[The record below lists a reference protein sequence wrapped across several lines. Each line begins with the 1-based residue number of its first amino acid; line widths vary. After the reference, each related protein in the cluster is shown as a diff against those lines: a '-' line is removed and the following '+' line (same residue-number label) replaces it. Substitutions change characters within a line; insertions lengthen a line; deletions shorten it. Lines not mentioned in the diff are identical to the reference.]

1 MEQGKYTKILE
12 ENMNRNKTAFLFPG
26 QGVQTIGMAKE
37 LCENIPECKELLD
50 RSEEILNMPIKKMM
64 FEGPEELL
72 TLTENAQPT
81 ILVASLIALKA
92 LEINGIEADY
102 TAGLSLGEYAALIYG
117 NALSLEEGLLLV
129 KERGRIMGSALPEG
143 LGKMA
148 AVLKLKDEK
157 LQELL
162 DRASEFGVVEGAN
175 FNCPGQIV
183 ISGENKAIDEAVKIA
198 KELGGLAI
206 PLNVSGP
213 FHSSLLE
220 PASEEFFNTIKTVDI
235 KELNK
240 IVYSNVKGLPYEPQ
254 DDIRDLLKKH
264 IRTSVLFE
272 KTINHMIDSGV
283 DTFIEVGPGKALRG
297 FIKKINKTATL
308 LNVED
313 MESLKNTVNS

>member
-1 MEQGKYTKILE
+1 
-12 ENMNRNKTAFLFPG
+12 MNSSKTAFLFPG
-26 QGVQTIGMAKE
+26 QGVQTIGMAKD
-37 LCENIPECKELLD
+37 LYDNIQECKELLD

-81 ILVASLIALKA
+81 ILVASLMALKA
-92 LEINGIEADY
+92 LEINNIEADY
-102 TAGLSLGEYAALIYG
+102 AAGLSLGEYAALIYG
-117 NALSLEEGLLLV
+117 GALSLEEGLLLI
-129 KERGRIMGSALPEG
+129 KERGRIMGSALPKG

-148 AVLKLKDEK
+148 AVLKLNDEK
-157 LQELL
+157 LKELL
-162 DRASEFGVVEGAN
+162 DRSGEFGIVEGAN
-175 FNCPGQIV
+175 FNCPGQVV

-198 KELGGLAI
+198 KELGGLGI

-220 PASEEFFNTIKTVDI
+220 PASEEFYNTIKTVEI

-240 IVYSNVKGLPYEPQ
+240 VVYSNVKGTPYEKE
-254 DDIRDLLKKH
+254 DDIKDLLKKH

-272 KTINHMIDSGV
+272 KTINHMIESGV

-297 FIKKINKTATL
+297 FVKKINKNAKL
-308 LNVED
+308 LNVENI
-313 MESLKNTVNS
+313 ESLQLTIK

>member
-1 MEQGKYTKILE
+1 
-12 ENMNRNKTAFLFPG
+12 MNSNKTAFLFPG
-26 QGVQTIGMAKE
+26 QGAQIVGMAKE
-37 LCENIPECKELLD
+37 LCENIPECQELLE
-50 RSEEILNMPIKKMM
+50 RSEEILDMPIKKMM
-64 FEGPEELL
+64 FEGPEELI
-72 TLTENAQPT
+72 TATENAQPT

-102 TAGLSLGEYAALIYG
+102 AAGLSLGEYAALIYG
-117 NALSLEEGLLLV
+117 GALSLEEGLLLI

-148 AVLKLKDEK
+148 AVLKLNDEK
-157 LQELL
+157 INELL
-162 DRASEFGVVEGAN
+162 TRAGEFGIVEGAN
-175 FNCPGQIV
+175 FNCPGQVV

-198 KELGGLAI
+198 KELGGLGI
-206 PLNVSGP
+206 PLKVSGP

-220 PASEEFFNTIKTVDI
+220 PASEEFYNTIKTVDI

-240 IVYSNVKGLPYEPQ
+240 TVYSNVKGLPYEPQ

-297 FIKKINKTATL
+297 FVKKINKNANL

-313 MESLKNTVNS
+313 MASLNNTINGINS

>member
-297 FIKKINKTATL
+297 FVKKINKNVNL

>member
-1 MEQGKYTKILE
+1 
-12 ENMNRNKTAFLFPG
+12 MNSKKTAFLFPG

-37 LCENIPECKELLD
+37 LCENIPECKEILD
-50 RSEEILNMPIKKMM
+50 RSEEILNMHIKKMM

-72 TLTENAQPT
+72 TATENSQPT

-102 TAGLSLGEYAALIYG
+102 AAGLSLGEYAALIYG
-117 NALSLEEGLLLV
+117 GALSLEEGLLLL

-148 AVLKLKDEK
+148 AILKLNDEK
-157 LQELL
+157 LKELL
-162 DRASEFGVVEGAN
+162 DRASEFGIVEGAN

-198 KELGGLAI
+198 KELGGVGKSLK
-206 PLNVSGP
+206 VSGP

-240 IVYSNVKGLPYEPQ
+240 IVYSNVKGLPYEPN

-297 FIKKINKTATL
+297 FVKKINRNAKL
-308 LNVED
+308 LNVENI
-313 MESLKNTVNS
+313 ESLQNTVNS

>member
-1 MEQGKYTKILE
+1 
-12 ENMNRNKTAFLFPG
+12 MNSSKTAFLFPG
-26 QGVQTIGMAKE
+26 QGVQTIGMAKD
-37 LCENIPECKELLD
+37 LYENIPACKDLLD

-81 ILVASLIALKA
+81 ILVASLMALKA
-92 LEINGIEADY
+92 LEINNIEADY

-117 NALSLEEGLLLV
+117 GALSLEEGLLLI
-129 KERGRIMGSALPEG
+129 KERGRIMGSALPKG

-148 AVLKLKDEK
+148 AVLKLNDEK
-157 LQELL
+157 LKELL
-162 DRASEFGVVEGAN
+162 DRAGEFGIVEGAN
-175 FNCPGQIV
+175 FNCPGQVV

-198 KELGGLAI
+198 KELGGLGI

-220 PASEEFFNTIKTVDI
+220 PASEEFYNTIKTVEI

-240 IVYSNVKGLPYEPQ
+240 VVYSNVKGIPYEKE
-254 DDIRDLLKKH
+254 DDIKDLLKKH

-272 KTINHMIDSGV
+272 KTINHMIESGV

-297 FIKKINKTATL
+297 FVKKINKNAKL
-308 LNVED
+308 LNVEN
-313 MESLKNTVNS
+313 MESLNTVIS

>member
-1 MEQGKYTKILE
+1 MKNLE
-12 ENMNRNKTAFLFPG
+12 GNMNSSKTAFLFPG
-26 QGVQTIGMAKE
+26 QGVQTIGMAKD
-37 LCENIPECKELLD
+37 LYENIPECKELLD

-81 ILVASLIALKA
+81 ILVASLMALKA
-92 LEINGIEADY
+92 LEINNIEADY

-117 NALSLEEGLLLV
+117 GALSLEEGLLLI
-129 KERGRIMGSALPEG
+129 KERGRIMGSALPKG

-148 AVLKLKDEK
+148 AVLKLNDEK
-157 LQELL
+157 LKELL

-175 FNCPGQIV
+175 FNCPGQVV
-183 ISGENKAIDEAVKIA
+183 ISGENQAIDEAVKIA
-198 KELGGLAI
+198 KELGGLGIA
-206 PLNVSGP
+206 LNVSGP

-220 PASEEFFNTIKTVDI
+220 PASEEFYNTIKTVEI

-240 IVYSNVKGLPYEPQ
+240 VVYSNVKGTPYEKE
-254 DDIRDLLKKH
+254 DDIKDLLKKH

-272 KTINHMIDSGV
+272 KTINHMIESGV

-297 FIKKINKTATL
+297 FVKKINKNAKL
-308 LNVED
+308 LNVENI
-313 MESLKNTVNS
+313 ESLQLTIE

>member
-1 MEQGKYTKILE
+1 
-12 ENMNRNKTAFLFPG
+12 MNSNKTAFLFPG

-37 LCENIPECKELLD
+37 LCDNIPECKELLD
-50 RSEEILNMPIKKMM
+50 RSEEILDMPITKMM

-72 TLTENAQPT
+72 TATENAQPT

-92 LEINGIEADY
+92 LEINNIKADY
-102 TAGLSLGEYAALIYG
+102 AAGLSLGEYAALIYG
-117 NALSLEEGLLLV
+117 GALSLEEGLLLI

-148 AVLKLKDEK
+148 AVLKLSDEK
-157 LQELL
+157 IQELL
-162 DRASEFGVVEGAN
+162 TRAGEFGIVEGAN
-175 FNCPGQIV
+175 FNCPGQVV

-198 KELGGLAI
+198 KELGGLGI
-206 PLNVSGP
+206 PLKVSGP

-220 PASEEFFNTIKTVDI
+220 PASEEFFNTIKTVEI
-235 KELNK
+235 KEVNK
-240 IVYSNVKGLPYEPQ
+240 IVYSNVKGLPYDKE
-254 DDIRDLLKKH
+254 DDVKDLLKKH
-264 IRTSVLFE
+264 IRSSVLFE

-297 FIKKINKTATL
+297 FVKKINKSANL

-313 MESLKNTVNS
+313 MASLNSTIEKLNS

>member
-1 MEQGKYTKILE
+1 
-12 ENMNRNKTAFLFPG
+12 MNSNKTAFLFPG

-50 RSEEILNMPIKKMM
+50 RSEEILDMPIKQMM
-64 FEGPEELL
+64 FEGPEDLL
-72 TLTENAQPT
+72 TATENAQPT

-102 TAGLSLGEYAALIYG
+102 AAGLSLGEYAALIYG
-117 NALSLEEGLLLV
+117 GALSLEEGLLLI

-148 AVLKLKDEK
+148 AVLKLSDEK
-157 LQELL
+157 INELL
-162 DRASEFGVVEGAN
+162 ARAGEFGIVEGAN
-175 FNCPGQIV
+175 FNCPGQVV

-198 KELGGLAI
+198 KELGGLGI
-206 PLNVSGP
+206 PLKVSGP

-235 KELNK
+235 KEINK

-254 DDIRDLLKKH
+254 DDVRDLLKKH

-297 FIKKINKTATL
+297 FVKKINKSAKL

-313 MESLKNTVNS
+313 MASLNSTIDTING